1 MDLTRARVSNV
12 LLFLVA
18 CFALAAA
25 ILLAAGSAPALADR
39 GDSGDKR
46 GNDGGESFWDK
57 DGDRGDNDFW
67 SKNGD
72 DDDNDDSNAGFFND
86 DRGGKDGD
94 KHRDGDDDDSD
105 NPKNTTPVLT
115 PVETPASTPTPTVE
129 SEDDGP
135 DDDKAGNGV
144 SGDFC
149 KPFRSF
155 FFQCRPKCNRSDID
169 VGLVSPAVG
178 ESSSVYTYEINSDC
192 DQRGF
197 LNAYLFGCW
206 GKDDIASV
214 EASAGHVFDARGR
227 FIAVF
232 GVRSDD
238 LPLTL
243 TISFNQSYMADDHEV
258 KFFIGSWFK
267 LKKFFA
273 AGPDCDSATSPAT
286 ATPAPT
292 DTAAP
297 TPTPTAAPTD
307 TATPAPTTSP
317 SPSPT
322 GTQIGDTATP
332 TATPTETPTAT
343 PTPAPTDTPT
353 PTPVGETPTPVP
365 GTDTPTPTP
374 IGETPTPTVETQT
387 PTPTPIGETPT
398 PSATPS
404 PTPTPTPTAV
414 PTDTPTPVPTVTP
427 TAGPTD
433 TPTAAP
439 TDTPTAA
446 PTDTPTPAPTDTPT
460 PSPTAGTGQVN
471 LVAFDGDTSGNA
483 PTSIGTV
490 QNCASIP
497 SAGGTVTI
505 DIVVDSIPVFD
516 EGTFDGG
523 LGGIGFNV
531 TYNPAFVSVTA
542 KQVAGASLLG
552 ANPDSSI
559 TSFSN
564 AVPDS
569 DGDYKIAEADSGATY
584 ESGAGVLVRLTF
596 TGVANGTSII
606 GVTDTDGG
614 DGDGVP
620 DLYSA
625 ITAPYTIS
633 NIVGGSIVVGGACPA
648 GGGGIVAGANAVPLP
663 EDNGSAVLAANSA
676 PVQPAQLPAAGG
688 PLGVGGDG
696 STWAFVAGAGALM
709 ALAAAFVLARATRRA
724 I

>member
-18 CFALAAA
+18 CLALATA
-25 ILLAAGSAPALADR
+25 ILLASGTAPALADR
-39 GDSGDKR
+39 GDHGDKR
-46 GNDGGESFWDK
+46 GNDGGDAFWDK

-72 DDDNDDSNAGFFND
+72 DDDDDNSGAGFFDN
-86 DRGGKDGD
+86 DRGEKDGD
-94 KHRDGDDDDSD
+94 KHRDDDDK
-105 NPKNTTPVLT
+105 PENTTPVLT
-115 PVETPASTPTPTVE
+115 PVESAASTPTPVVE
-129 SEDDGP
+129 SEDDG
-135 DDDKAGNGV
+135 NGV
-144 SGDFC
+144 RGDFC

-155 FFQCRPKCNRSDID
+155 FFHCRPKCHRSDID
-169 VGLVSPAVG
+169 VSLVSPAVG
-178 ESSSVYTYEINSDC
+178 ESSNVYTYEVDSDC
-192 DQRGF
+192 NQRSF

-206 GKDDIASV
+206 GKDDVASV
-214 EASAGHVFDARGR
+214 EASAGHVFEGHHG

-232 GVRSDD
+232 GVDSDD

-243 TISFNQSYMADDHEV
+243 TISFNQSYLADDHEV
-258 KFFIGSWFK
+258 RFFIGSWFK
-267 LKKFFA
+267 LKKFHA
-273 AGPDCDSATSPAT
+273 DGPDCDSATSPAT
-286 ATPAPT
+286 ETPAPT
-292 DTAAP
+292 DTVAP

-307 TATPAPTTSP
+307 TATPAPTTTP

-322 GTQIGDTATP
+322 GTQIGETETP
-332 TATPTETPTAT
+332 TVTPTETPTAT
-343 PTPAPTDTPT
+343 PTATPTEPPTGTPTDTPT
-353 PTPVGETPTPVP
+353 PTPVGETPTPIP

-374 IGETPTPTVETQT
+374 IGETPTPTVATQT
-387 PTPTPIGETPT
+387 PSPTPIGETPT

-404 PTPTPTPTAV
+404 PTPTPTPTPTAV
-414 PTDTPTPVPTVTP
+414 PTDTPTS
-427 TAGPTD
+427 
-433 TPTAAP
+433 
-439 TDTPTAA
+439 A
-446 PTDTPTPAPTDTPT
+446 PTDTPTPAPTDTPTPAPTDTPVVT

-471 LVAFDGDTSGNA
+471 LVAFDGDIAGNA
-483 PTSIGTV
+483 PTSIGTIE
-490 QNCASIP
+490 NCASIP

-505 DIVVDSIPVFD
+505 DVVVDSIPVFD

-531 TYNPAFVSVTA
+531 TYNPAVVNVTA
-542 KQVAGASLLG
+542 KQVAGASLLA

-564 AVPDS
+564 AVPDT

-596 TGVANGTSII
+596 TGVANGTSTI

-614 DGDGVP
+614 DGDTVP

-633 NIVGGSIVVGGACPA
+633 NIVGGTIVVGGACPA
-648 GGGGIVAGANAVPLP
+648 GGGGVVAGVNAAPFP
-663 EDNGSAVLAANSA
+663 EDDGSAVLAANNA

-688 PLGVGGDG
+688 PLGVGSDG
-696 STWAFVAGAGALM
+696 HTWAVVAGAGALM
-709 ALAAAFVLARATRRA
+709 ALVAAFVLARTGRRA